1 MKKLI
6 LILGFVI
13 ISLIGYSQATAVGE
27 FRVAT
32 TSTAF
37 GVNLPTGTKIY
48 CIADSTYW
56 VLKAPAGSALTIATV
71 AASDKFQL
79 NKTAIDT
86 DDQNLTWDATNGHIE
101 ISEGNDADVGSFGTA
116 NANYGFVI
124 GSNGETTKF
133 LRGDNT
139 WQTVITTEVDGSVTN
154 EGALTVG
161 AGGANDS
168 KIVSNTIGDKAVVIA
183 GGAGITIT
191 EADST
196 ITIAYGG
203 TAVRTSLVE
212 WFEVVADDLTL
223 PYPITLAQTPSATT
237 IISLQLNG
245 QPVKYAAGTTPGT
258 FNFSSNNLSLYV
270 PVYQYD
276 AIEIRYQY

>member
-13 ISLIGYSQATAVGE
+13 TSLIGYSQATAVSE
-27 FRVAT
+27 RRVAT
-32 TSTAF
+32 TSTVF
-37 GVNLPTGTKIY
+37 GENLPVGTKIY

-56 VLKAPAGSALTIATV
+56 VLKAPAGAALTLATI

-168 KIVSNTIGDKAVVIA
+168 KIVSNTIGDKAVVIS
-183 GGAGITIT
+183 GGTGITIT

-203 TAVRTSLVE
+203 TVVRTDIVE
-212 WFEVVADDLTL
+212 TFDVASAGST
-223 PYPITLAQTPSATT
+223 YVAAISQTPADTT
-237 IISLQLNG
+237 SISVSLNG
-245 QPVKYAAGTTPGT
+245 MTLMNGASPNDNWDKTGT
-258 FNFSSNNLSLYV
+258 NDIRINL

-276 AIEIRYQY
+276 KVEVHYRY